1 MLKVL
6 CVHIF
11 LNICRTLNSSIDL
24 TAADIVSKYS
34 QQSTSVTDLTTRQGK
49 MDVEVKSLMH
59 IIHETEDKCD
69 KFEKVLNEYKFRVSE
84 TQQKLDDLEVH
95 LKYQNRLM
103 GITNTR
109 GHLIWRI
116 DKYSTRLKEAKENDI
131 MLRSPLFCNRHYGYT
146 LRVSYYYNN
155 YFIFHL

>member
-1 MLKVL
+1 M
-6 CVHIF
+6 
-11 LNICRTLNSSIDL
+11 
-24 TAADIVSKYS
+24 
-34 QQSTSVTDLTTRQGK
+34 RQGK

-69 KFEKVLNEYKFRVSE
+69 KFEKVLNEYKCRVSE

-95 LKYQNRLM
+95 LKYQNRLQ

-116 DKYSTRLKEAKENDI
+116 DNYSSRLKEAKENDI
-131 MLRSPLFCNRHYGYT
+131 MLRSPLFCNRHYGYA
-146 LRVSYYYNN
+146 LRVSYRVSNIQN
-155 YFIFHL
+155 ISIKNK